1 MRDRERCF
9 PLIFGTREAH
19 CYTFVYA
26 ITFCFEKSRHDGA
39 SKKVLWARYNLWAD
53 DLPEDS
59 LVVLEGNDLLIDTDA
74 IARHVLRQSKARI
87 IYQDRFHRRRVCAT
101 GDSDFET
108 KSSSFSTRTIRT
120 CNFHMLLV
128 CVCLHVRTKCCCYY
142 NAT

>member
-1 MRDRERCF
+1 MLYFCLRDYFLLREIGVMTALRRKF
-9 PLIFGTREAH
+9 W
-19 CYTFVYA
+19 
-26 ITFCFEKSRHDGA
+26 
-39 SKKVLWARYNLWAD
+39 WARYNLWAD

-87 IYQDRFHRRRVCAT
+87 IYQDRFRTASLRRP

-108 KSSSFSTRTIRT
+108 KSFSFSTRTIRT

-142 NAT
+142 NATRASLSTPL